1 MFGVIEQNL
10 RAFQILKGTISLSI
24 ASPTRPGKKPHNGSS
39 QSWGARLKR
48 NVVAFG
54 ESQYRRL
61 SISPLRGVPIL
72 LLLIAIGMTFF
83 GIIMVLSASSV
94 EQISMGLSPFSQV
107 SRQGIFALLGFI
119 GLGVMAFIPVRWYRR
134 KSVLYAL
141 MVVAILVQLLTV
153 IIGKDV
159 NGNRN
164 WIVLGPFQIQPSE
177 FSKLIFA
184 MWGSWVLIHQ
194 GNIARFPRKGLFP
207 LLLGL
212 GPLVLFILMGHDV
225 GTVLVYAL
233 MLLAL
238 LWFAGFSNRAM
249 VTGLGVAALA
259 GAIAV
264 FSSPNRIARVLGIF
278 GHCEGATC
286 DQSNAG
292 LAALATGGF
301 WGVGLGRSRQ
311 KYNYLPEAHNDYIFA
326 IVGEELGLIGTLMI
340 ILLYLGLVFCCV
352 RIMMRT
358 ADRFIALTTGAI
370 MVWLMGQAMINI
382 AMVTGFLP
390 VIGIPLPLISYG
402 GSSLITSLVAIGVLI
417 AFARQTPLLT
427 ITDMQSSYAF
437 APQTD
442 MKDEKRRRPLND
454 MLVREN
460 RALQAQGDKA
470 GWDIMVFL
478 RNIGIGVGQ
487 SSRATQQSARKTAQ
501 GSPAPRGSR
510 SRAQQQRPQSTS
522 RRPAGAPERPANR
535 RRTATSRTA
544 PQREQKERSSER
556 RRRSEIRGEGATPRT
571 KTARATSSTGPQHN
585 QLPLQQSQRKKQ
597 QAAPAPVQEERLPEG
612 LAPIKKLRQKNRDS
626 R

>member
-1 MFGVIEQNL
+1 MFGVIEQKL
-10 RAFQILKGTISLSI
+10 RAFETLKGTISLSI

-72 LLLIAIGMTFF
+72 LLFIAIGMTFF

-119 GLGVMAFIPVRWYRR
+119 GLGVMAFMPVRWYRR
-134 KSVLYAL
+134 QNVLYAL

-164 WIVLGPFQIQPSE
+164 WIVLGPFQVQPSE

-249 VTGLGVAALA
+249 VTGLGVAVLA

-264 FSSPNRIARVLGIF
+264 FSSPNRMARVLGIF

-427 ITDMQSSYAF
+427 ITDMQGNYAF

-460 RALQAQGDKA
+460 RTLQAQGDKA

-478 RNIGIGVGQ
+478 RNLGIGVGQ
-487 SSRATQQSARKTAQ
+487 STRASQQSARNTAP
-501 GSPAPRGSR
+501 SSTAPRGSR
-510 SRAQQQRPQSTS
+510 SRAHQQRPQSTS
-522 RRPAGAPERPANR
+522 RRASGAAERSADR
-535 RRTATSRTA
+535 RRTASSRTA
-544 PQREQKERSSER
+544 PQRKPGEKSTEPHR
-556 RRRSEIRGEGATPRT
+556 RTQPRT
-571 KTARATSSTGPQHN
+571 ESASPQSRATHPTSGAQRNYQAPQHD
-585 QLPLQQSQRKKQ
+585 QTQEPS
-597 QAAPAPVQEERLPEG
+597 AAPKQEERLPEG

>member
-1 MFGVIEQNL
+1 M
-10 RAFQILKGTISLSI
+10 
-24 ASPTRPGKKPHNGSS
+24 
-39 QSWGARLKR
+39 KR

-72 LLLIAIGMTFF
+72 LLFIAIGMTFF

-119 GLGVMAFIPVRWYRR
+119 GLGVMAFMPVRWYRR
-134 KSVLYAL
+134 QNVLYAL

-164 WIVLGPFQIQPSE
+164 WIVLGPFQVQPSE

-249 VTGLGVAALA
+249 VTGLGVAVLA

-427 ITDMQSSYAF
+427 ITDMQGNYAF

-460 RALQAQGDKA
+460 RTLQAQGDKA

-478 RNIGIGVGQ
+478 RNLGIGVGQ
-487 SSRATQQSARKTAQ
+487 SSRASQQSARQVAPRSTA
-501 GSPAPRGSR
+501 SRGSR
-510 SRAQQQRPQSTS
+510 SRAHQQRHQTS
-522 RRPAGAPERPANR
+522 SRGPAGAAERPADR
-535 RRTATSRTA
+535 RRTSSSRPA
-544 PQREQKERSSER
+544 PQRKPGEKSTEPHR
-556 RRRSEIRGEGATPRT
+556 RTQPRT
-571 KTARATSSTGPQHN
+571 ESASPQSRATHPTSGAQRNYQAPQHD
-585 QLPLQQSQRKKQ
+585 QTQEPS
-597 QAAPAPVQEERLPEG
+597 AAPKQEERLPEG

>member
-10 RAFQILKGTISLSI
+10 RAFETLKGTISLSI

-72 LLLIAIGMTFF
+72 LLFIAIGMTFF

-119 GLGVMAFIPVRWYRR
+119 GLGVMAFMPVRWYRR
-134 KSVLYAL
+134 KGVLYAL

-164 WIVLGPFQIQPSE
+164 WIVLGPFQVQPSE

-212 GPLVLFILMGHDV
+212 GPLVIFILMGHDV

-249 VTGLGVAALA
+249 ATGLGVAALA

-264 FSSPNRIARVLGIF
+264 FSSPNRMARVLGIF

-402 GSSLITSLVAIGVLI
+402 GSSLITSLVAIGVLLSLI
-417 AFARQTPLLT
+417 H
-427 ITDMQSSYAF
+427 I
-437 APQTD
+437 
-442 MKDEKRRRPLND
+442 
-454 MLVREN
+454 
-460 RALQAQGDKA
+460 
-470 GWDIMVFL
+470 
-478 RNIGIGVGQ
+478 
-487 SSRATQQSARKTAQ
+487 
-501 GSPAPRGSR
+501 
-510 SRAQQQRPQSTS
+510 
-522 RRPAGAPERPANR
+522 
-535 RRTATSRTA
+535 
-544 PQREQKERSSER
+544 
-556 RRRSEIRGEGATPRT
+556 
-571 KTARATSSTGPQHN
+571 
-585 QLPLQQSQRKKQ
+585 
-597 QAAPAPVQEERLPEG
+597 
-612 LAPIKKLRQKNRDS
+612 
-626 R
+626 